1 LAELRPLSTA
11 FEAAVPS
18 IILGFPEDL
27 GERAAGMKPARS
39 SAVRERS
46 SMFQNK
52 PKLRLISSRPST
64 PQPVR
69 LTVPEKRVLDLVL
82 LGESNKEIARR
93 LDCTVKN
100 VEYHVTNILKR
111 TGMPTRL
118 KLVARMA
125 NTSEHRVLAAI
136 R

>member
-1 LAELRPLSTA
+1 MLE
-11 FEAAVPS
+11 
-18 IILGFPEDL
+18 
-27 GERAAGMKPARS
+27 
-39 SAVRERS
+39 
-46 SMFQNK
+46 NK
-52 PKLRLISSRPST
+52 PKLRLISSRPSVR
-64 PQPVR
+64 PPMR

-125 NTSEHRVLAAI
+125 NTSEHRILAAI

>member
-1 LAELRPLSTA
+1 
-11 FEAAVPS
+11 
-18 IILGFPEDL
+18 
-27 GERAAGMKPARS
+27 
-39 SAVRERS
+39 
-46 SMFQNK
+46 MFQNK